1 MDKSKRHLAW
11 WVVGALAVAAVVAWW
26 LLRPAGVPEGF
37 AVSNGRIEATEVD
50 IASKI
55 AGRIDT
61 ILVKEGQF
69 VREGEVL
76 AKMDTRVLQEQRLE
90 AIAQIKEAQSA
101 VAAAQALL
109 EQRQSETRAAQS
121 LVNQRQAELDSVAK
135 RHMRSRSLAQR
146 GAISAQQLDDDRAAA
161 ESARAALE
169 SAKAQVSAS
178 KAAIEAARTNIIQAQ
193 TRVEAAQAT
202 ERRIAADIDDSEL
215 KAPRDGRVQY
225 RVAEPGEVLAAGGRV
240 LNMVDLSDVYMT
252 FFLPTEQAGTLK
264 LGGEA
269 RLILDAAP
277 DLRIPATISFVAS
290 VAQFTPKTVE
300 TSDERLKATERR
312 IAADIDDSELKAPRD
327 GRVQYRVAEPGEVL
341 AAGGR
346 VLNMVDLS
354 DVYMTF
360 FLPTEQAGT
369 LKLGGEAR
377 LILDAAPDL
386 RIPATISFV
395 ASVAQFTPK
404 TVETSDERLKLMFR
418 VKARIPPELLQ
429 QHLEYVKTGL
439 PGVAWV
445 RVNEELPWPDDLVV
459 RLPQ

>member
-11 WVVGALAVAAVVAWW
+11 WVVGLLAVAAIVAWW

-69 VREGEVL
+69 VREGDVL
-76 AKMDTRVLQEQRLE
+76 AKYGYSR
-90 AIAQIKEAQSA
+90 
-101 VAAAQALL
+101 VAANSDWKPS
-109 EQRQSETRAAQS
+109 RKS
-121 LVNQRQAELDSVAK
+121 K
-135 RHMRSRSLAQR
+135 RHKAPLPPRRLCWSNAKAKLVPHSRWSINARPNWTPLPNVIRVPARSPNEGLFLRNSWMTT
-146 GAISAQQLDDDRAAA
+146 SAAA

-300 TSDERLKATERR
+300 TSDERLK
-312 IAADIDDSELKAPRD
+312 
-327 GRVQYRVAEPGEVL
+327 
-341 AAGGR
+341 
-346 VLNMVDLS
+346 
-354 DVYMTF
+354 
-360 FLPTEQAGT
+360 
-369 LKLGGEAR
+369 
-377 LILDAAPDL
+377 
-386 RIPATISFV
+386 
-395 ASVAQFTPK
+395 
-404 TVETSDERLKLMFR
+404 LMFR

-439 PGVAWV
+439 PGHSVGAG
-445 RVNEELPWPDDLVV
+445 E
-459 RLPQ
+459 

>member
-11 WVVGALAVAAVVAWW
+11 WVVGLLAVAAIVAWW

-135 RHMRSRSLAQR
+135 RHTRSRSLAQR

-264 LGGEA
+264 L
-269 RLILDAAP
+269 
-277 DLRIPATISFVAS
+277 
-290 VAQFTPKTVE
+290 
-300 TSDERLKATERR
+300 
-312 IAADIDDSELKAPRD
+312 
-327 GRVQYRVAEPGEVL
+327 
-341 AAGGR
+341 
-346 VLNMVDLS
+346 
-354 DVYMTF
+354 
-360 FLPTEQAGT
+360 
-369 LKLGGEAR
+369 
-377 LILDAAPDL
+377 
-386 RIPATISFV
+386 
-395 ASVAQFTPK
+395 
-404 TVETSDERLKLMFR
+404 
-418 VKARIPPELLQ
+418 
-429 QHLEYVKTGL
+429 
-439 PGVAWV
+439 
-445 RVNEELPWPDDLVV
+445 
-459 RLPQ
+459 

>member
-11 WVVGALAVAAVVAWW
+11 WVVGLLAVAAIVAWW

-135 RHMRSRSLAQR
+135 RHTRSRSLAQR

-193 TRVEAAQAT
+193 TRVE
-202 ERRIAADIDDSEL
+202 
-215 KAPRDGRVQY
+215 
-225 RVAEPGEVLAAGGRV
+225 
-240 LNMVDLSDVYMT
+240 
-252 FFLPTEQAGTLK
+252 
-264 LGGEA
+264 
-269 RLILDAAP
+269 
-277 DLRIPATISFVAS
+277 
-290 VAQFTPKTVE
+290 
-300 TSDERLKATERR
+300 
-312 IAADIDDSELKAPRD
+312 
-327 GRVQYRVAEPGEVL
+327 
-341 AAGGR
+341 
-346 VLNMVDLS
+346 
-354 DVYMTF
+354 
-360 FLPTEQAGT
+360 
-369 LKLGGEAR
+369 
-377 LILDAAPDL
+377 AAPDL

>member
-11 WVVGALAVAAVVAWW
+11 WVVGLLAVAAIVAWW

-135 RHMRSRSLAQR
+135 RHTRSRSLAQR

-225 RVAEPGEVLAAGGRV
+225 RVAEPGEVLAAGG
-240 LNMVDLSDVYMT
+240 
-252 FFLPTEQAGTLK
+252 
-264 LGGEA
+264 
-269 RLILDAAP
+269 
-277 DLRIPATISFVAS
+277 
-290 VAQFTPKTVE
+290 
-300 TSDERLKATERR
+300 
-312 IAADIDDSELKAPRD
+312 
-327 GRVQYRVAEPGEVL
+327 
-341 AAGGR
+341 
-346 VLNMVDLS
+346 
-354 DVYMTF
+354 
-360 FLPTEQAGT
+360 

>member
-11 WVVGALAVAAVVAWW
+11 WVVGLLAVAAIVAWW

-76 AKMDTRVLQEQRLE
+76 AKMDTRVLQEQRME

-121 LVNQRQAELDSVAK
+121 LVNQRRRTGL
-135 RHMRSRSLAQR
+135 RSKTSYAFPLTGPT

-169 SAKAQVSAS
+169 SAKARVSAS

-300 TSDERLKATERR
+300 T
-312 IAADIDDSELKAPRD
+312 
-327 GRVQYRVAEPGEVL
+327 
-341 AAGGR
+341 
-346 VLNMVDLS
+346 N
-354 DVYMTF
+354 
-360 FLPTEQAGT
+360 
-369 LKLGGEAR
+369 
-377 LILDAAPDL
+377 
-386 RIPATISFV
+386 
-395 ASVAQFTPK
+395 
-404 TVETSDERLKLMFR
+404 DERLKLMFR

-445 RVNEELPWPDDLVV
+445 RVNEELPWPEDTAV

>member
-300 TSDERLKATERR
+300 TSDERLK
-312 IAADIDDSELKAPRD
+312 
-327 GRVQYRVAEPGEVL
+327 
-341 AAGGR
+341 
-346 VLNMVDLS
+346 
-354 DVYMTF
+354 
-360 FLPTEQAGT
+360 
-369 LKLGGEAR
+369 
-377 LILDAAPDL
+377 
-386 RIPATISFV
+386 
-395 ASVAQFTPK
+395 
-404 TVETSDERLKLMFR
+404 LMFR

-459 RLPQ
+459 RLPHDASGTGSRPACRATGGREPALWKNRCAEQYYSRYSGPLYGRADWSGWRREVELIVVDFRCPRH